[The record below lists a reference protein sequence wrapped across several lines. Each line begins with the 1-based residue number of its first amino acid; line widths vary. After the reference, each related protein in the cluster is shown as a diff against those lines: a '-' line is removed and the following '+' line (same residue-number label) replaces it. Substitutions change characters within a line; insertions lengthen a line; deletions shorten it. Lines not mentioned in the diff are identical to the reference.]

1 MTKKSQAA
9 AAAATDQSD
18 AQTSALA
25 TEEAAAEQPTEEAA
39 TEQPTVEGADDPAA
53 ENAAGAEQEPVRGRA
68 LVDLPAY
75 DLKCGEFGSLPY
87 ETARA
92 LWASGYFDP
101 RAVEQEG

>member
-1 MTKKSQAA
+1 MKKPQTAA
-9 AAAATDQSD
+9 AAAVDQ
-18 AQTSALA
+18 AEEQTSAPA
-25 TEEAAAEQPTEEAA
+25 TEKAAVEQSTAEQATAEPTTSDPA
-39 TEQPTVEGADDPAA
+39 GDPAA

-101 RAVEQEG
+101 RAIEP

>member
-1 MTKKSQAA
+1 MTNKAKAA
-9 AAAATDQSD
+9 TAAATDQVGV
-18 AQTSALA
+18 QTSAPA
-25 TEEAAAEQPTEEAA
+25 TEETVTAPTTADQVASTASQHAADQGVGDVKDAEEK
-39 TEQPTVEGADDPAA
+39 
-53 ENAAGAEQEPVRGRA
+53 PVRGRA

-101 RAVEQEG
+101 RAIEP